1 MKIYAKQVA
10 PEYQESP
17 LFMEEWP
24 ENVYVFGNRYYKDHG
39 GEFIENLKNSMYDA
53 ADELKRVMRGDNYYY
68 NSFID
73 IINDLLPAPENK
85 KEYSRADR
93 LTLRALLL
101 GYYVGTIR
109 ADDAITAVLQ
119 LITGDEYDAAQ
130 ILGSVQ
136 REWNNIIYPAKYGR
150 EWLKEFEI
158 EYFNMGDE
166 WRICE
171 GDPDSDDNY
180 YIYTH
185 SWNDDGKRA
194 EIADAAGVDPADVV
208 LYVFDGY
215 TRTPEYKVVTA

>member
-17 LFMEEWP
+17 LYMDEWP

-53 ADELKRVMRGDNYYY
+53 ADELKALSRGASYYD
-68 NSFID
+68 SFID

-93 LTLRALLL
+93 LTWRALLL

-119 LITGDEYDAAQ
+119 LITGDEYDDAQ
-130 ILGSVQ
+130 IRGSVQ
-136 REWNNIIYPAKYGR
+136 GEWNNIIYPAKYGR

-171 GDPDSDDNY
+171 GSPDSDDNY

-215 TRTPEYKVVTA
+215 EYTPQYKMVTA